1 MSALPYELISWI
13 AQKYSPRLPAPC
25 NLAMHLLLAGT
36 DTRYAAHA
44 GILEAARATF
54 LDIQKHR
61 VLHDALLAPGGRC
74 HGYRLVV
81 TGHSLGAGCAF
92 LLALYLRQFCPDLR

>member
-1 MSALPYELISWI
+1 MPL
-13 AQKYSPRLPAPC
+13 LPA
-25 NLAMHLLLAGT
+25 GS